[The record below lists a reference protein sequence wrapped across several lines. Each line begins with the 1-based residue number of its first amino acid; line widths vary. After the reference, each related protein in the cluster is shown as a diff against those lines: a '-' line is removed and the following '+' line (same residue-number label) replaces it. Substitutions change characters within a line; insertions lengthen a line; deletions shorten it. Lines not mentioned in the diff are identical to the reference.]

1 MRFVAD
7 GMLGKLARWLR
18 MLGYDVKY
26 FNNLDDEELAEV
38 AGSEERILLTRDV
51 GLYQKASV
59 KGLQA
64 FLIEGKTEYEKL
76 AELAKRYGLSLEVD
90 TSNSRCP
97 KCNSNIR
104 PVRKEAV
111 LGKIPKSTSEFY
123 DEFWECPNCGKI
135 YWQGSHWERISKTLS
150 RAAAEILE
158 NRQ

>member
-26 FNNLDDEELAEV
+26 FNSLDDEELIEV

-51 GLYQKASV
+51 GLYQRASI
-59 KGLQA
+59 KGVQA

-76 AELAKRYGLSLEVD
+76 AELAKRYNMSLEVD

-104 PVRKEAV
+104 PVQKEAV
-111 LGKIPKSTSEFY
+111 LEKIPKSTSKFY

-150 RAAAEILE
+150 RAAEILE
-158 NRQ
+158 NEQ

>member
-26 FNNLDDEELAEV
+26 FNSLDDEELIKV

-51 GLYQKASV
+51 GLYQKASI
-59 KGLQA
+59 KGGQA

-76 AELAKRYGLSLEVD
+76 AELAKRYSLSLEID

-104 PVRKEAV
+104 PVQKEAV
-111 LGKIPKSTSEFY
+111 LEKIPKSTSKFY

-150 RAAAEILE
+150 RAAEILE
-158 NRQ
+158 NEQ